1 MQQLT
6 PAISFTPSFTT
17 TTHSSSSATLTDI
30 AARVV
35 HEFRLEQSDDFDDDL
50 FGDVA
55 DHHRQ
60 NPTIQEKEEDDDS
73 SGDFEF
79 PSVCRDPPQSISA
92 DEIFYNGQ
100 IRPVFPVFGRT
111 DLLFGGGGVVD
122 GVDDGGKVMNCSS
135 KPRKNQSTA
144 RASLRT
150 LMREDSR
157 DPPSCSSSESDDL
170 DGVPA
175 EIYCA
180 WTPKSAAAA
189 EVKKSGSTGSTSKR
203 WRIRNLLFRSNSDG
217 RGRDSFVFLASS
229 NGKNK
234 DDKGSSNRET
244 ATEKSSFGGG
254 EVVPVTAAQEEEDNY
269 GKSGV
274 AAKDGERRRLY
285 GRQNWVGFFANVNGV
300 SSNLHPF

>member
-1 MQQLT
+1 MEQST

-17 TTHSSSSATLTDI
+17 TTHSSSSATLADI

-35 HEFRLEQSDDFDDDL
+35 REFRLEQSDFDDDL
-50 FGDVA
+50 FGGLPHEHIKSNHDVA
-55 DHHRQ
+55 D
-60 NPTIQEKEEDDDS
+60 DDDS

-79 PSVCRDPPQSISA
+79 PSVCKDPPQSTSA

-111 DLLFGGGGVVD
+111 DLLFGGGGVVN
-122 GVDDGGKVMNCSS
+122 GGDDSGKVMNCSS
-135 KPRKNQSTA
+135 EPGKNQSTT

-157 DPPSCSSSESDDL
+157 DQPSCSSSESDDL
-170 DGVPA
+170 DRIPA
-175 EIYCA
+175 EIYCP
-180 WTPKSAAAA
+180 WTPKSAATA
-189 EVKKSGSTGSTSKR
+189 EVKKSGSTGSLSKR

-229 NGKNK
+229 NRKNK
-234 DDKGSSNRET
+234 DDKGSSKRET

-254 EVVPVTAAQEEEDNY
+254 EVVPVTAAQEDEDNY

-285 GRQNWVGFFANVNGV
+285 GRQEWVGFFANVNGV